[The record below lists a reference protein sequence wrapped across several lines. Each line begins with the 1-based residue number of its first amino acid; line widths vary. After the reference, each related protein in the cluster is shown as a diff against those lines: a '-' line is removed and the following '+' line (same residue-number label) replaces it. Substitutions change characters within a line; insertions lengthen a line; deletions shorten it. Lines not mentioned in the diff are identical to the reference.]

1 MAERFGGKYSPKAT
15 GAEPVSAATAPM
27 KTRAAFRAAVL
38 YVLPVLFAI
47 KAFRSAPSVMM
58 LGLAAV
64 ALMLAA
70 AWLTQQG
77 VRAEEAYA
85 ARRVAKRPAF
95 PRKIFGAV
103 LMGASLVAAGMMSQP
118 GLGLPL
124 LFGLAGAALHLAA
137 FGLDPMAD
145 KGMQGIDGF
154 QVERVSR
161 AVNEGEAFLAGM
173 KDAILRAQDRGLE
186 ARVEKFAAIARGL
199 FRQVENDPG
208 DLTAAR
214 KFLTVYLMGARDAT
228 VKFADAYAQARDAK
242 LRADYE
248 ALLGDLETTFAGRTK
263 ALLENDH
270 ADLNVE
276 IEVLRER
283 LALES

>member
-1 MAERFGGKYSPKAT
+1 MAERFGGKYSPRSE
-15 GAEPVSAATAPM
+15 GSEPVAPLP
-27 KTRAAFRAAVL
+27 RRPACFRLWLL
-38 YVLPVLFAI
+38 YLLPFVFVI
-47 KAFRSAPSVMM
+47 KAFRGAPSGMM
-58 LGLAAV
+58 LGLVAF

-70 AWLTQQG
+70 AWMTQQG
-77 VRAEEAYA
+77 LRAEEAYA
-85 ARRVAKRPAF
+85 ARRVAKRPAL

-103 LMGASLVAAGMMSQP
+103 LTGAGLVAAGMMSQSGIGMP
-118 GLGLPL
+118 V

-137 FGLDPMAD
+137 FGLDPLAD
-145 KGMQGIDGF
+145 KGMEGIDGF

-161 AVNEGEAFLAGM
+161 AVDEGEAFLAGM
-173 KDAILRAQDRGLE
+173 KDAILRARDPALE
-186 ARVEKFAAIARGL
+186 ARVDKFATIARGL

-228 VKFADAYAQARDAK
+228 VKFADAYAQARSAK
-242 LRADYE
+242 VRADYE
-248 ALLGDLETTFAGRTK
+248 ALLGDLETTFAERTK
-263 ALLENDH
+263 ALLQNDH

-283 LALES
+283 LALET

>member
-1 MAERFGGKYSPKAT
+1 MAERFGGKYSPGSE
-15 GAEPVSAATAPM
+15 GAEPVASTPAARKPAG
-27 KTRAAFRAAVL
+27 FRLWLL
-38 YVLPVLFAI
+38 YGLPFLFVI
-47 KAFRSAPSVMM
+47 KAFRGAPSVMI
-58 LGLAAV
+58 LGLLAF

-70 AWLTQQG
+70 AFMTQQG
-77 VRAEEAYA
+77 LRAEEAYA
-85 ARRVAKRPAF
+85 ARRVAKRPAL

-103 LMGASLVAAGMMSQP
+103 LTGAGLVAAGMMSQT
-118 GLGLPL
+118 GLGVPV
-124 LFGLAGAALHLAA
+124 LFGLAGVALHLAA
-137 FGLDPMAD
+137 FGLDPLAD
-145 KGMQGIDGF
+145 KGMEGVDGF

-161 AVNEGEAFLAGM
+161 AVDEGEAFLAGM
-173 KDAILRAQDRGLE
+173 KDAILRAHDRALE
-186 ARVEKFAAIARGL
+186 ARVDKFAGVARGL

-242 LRADYE
+242 VRADYE
-248 ALLGDLETTFAGRTK
+248 ALLGDLETTFAERTK
-263 ALLENDH
+263 ALLQNDH

-283 LALES
+283 LALEV